1 MASLAIVPVEILV
14 LVFTYL
20 QCFAELTSIAGVRK
34 DWRNAVYVPTSIFP
48 YGAYLFLPM
57 LLPVVS
63 SSMHQ
68 PSRRYT
74 ARAPVTAPDWGAAP
88 STMQAIERL

>member
-14 LVFTYL
+14 LIFTYL
-20 QCFAELTSIAGVRK
+20 QCFAEVMSIAGVCK
-34 DWRNAVYVPTSIFP
+34 DWRNAVHVPTSTFP
-48 YGAYLFLPM
+48 YGAHLFLPM
-57 LLPVVS
+57 LLPVMS

-74 ARAPVTAPDWGAAP
+74 ARAPVTASDWGAAP
-88 STMQAIERL
+88 SAMRAIERL